1 MWFTPSPYLA
11 SPLVQQAV
19 RKSVESFASLKVMP
33 KRLAKFLISTGLVN
47 LLTDFFKYSKKT
59 LKEVLDELTDNKE
72 LKAVL
77 AYNFGDYGEFLL
89 LLFFV

>member
-1 MWFTPSPYLA
+1 MAT
-11 SPLVQQAV
+11 
-19 RKSVESFASLKVMP
+19 FASLKVMP
-33 KRLAKFLISTGLVN
+33 KRFAKFLISTGLVN
-47 LLTDFFKYSKKT
+47 LLTDFKHSKKT